1 MFYHCEFKTLFS
13 ILDEDIEFHSNSYGL
28 CRLWKS
34 LPNNVRIKK
43 CMKMTMNE
51 VMNSYKFSSYIALH
65 ILMSY
70 VMVVSIYYN
79 DDYAKTLPMSS

>member
-1 MFYHCEFKTLFS
+1 
-13 ILDEDIEFHSNSYGL
+13 
-28 CRLWKS
+28 
-34 LPNNVRIKK
+34 
-43 CMKMTMNE
+43 MTMNE
-51 VMNSYKFSSYIALH
+51 VMNSYKFSSYIPLH